1 MHNIKEI
8 RKDFSSF
15 KESLKKRSINI
26 DFDKLKDLDI
36 ENRNLIQK
44 KEILESEKKNISK
57 SKDKSLFNRS
67 KEISLEI
74 EKISDQQ
81 KKN

>member
-44 KEILESEKKNISK
+44 KEILESEKKK
-57 SKDKSLFNRS
+57 YF
-67 KEISLEI
+67 
-74 EKISDQQ
+74 
-81 KKN
+81 